1 MLKSKETIE
10 QVLKNEQSKTP
21 DFYGQGLFSENLLQM
36 VNHKK
41 TKALKVRSVTLR
53 DNKLISGAIVRIN
66 SASTFTTKTSFLN
79 FFLLQNAHY
88 LKKTC
93 IFVVIAIKI
102 FYSY

>member
-1 MLKSKETIE
+1 MNKVKPLTFMARGFFLGTFFKWLIT
-10 QVLKNEQSKTP
+10 
-21 DFYGQGLFSENLLQM
+21 
-36 VNHKK
+36 KK
-41 TKALKVRSVTLR
+41 TKAPKVRSVTPR
-53 DNKLISGAIVRIN
+53 DTKLISGAIVRIN